1 MIMKKITLLI
11 LAFSGLIL
19 LSSCEGEGENE
30 NNDCMDNNYYLS
42 FTANGEAFC
51 FPDCN
56 ATLSS
61 MPWGDSTKYYTN
73 VGAGETLNEEN
84 DTTWLFPSIV
94 FTFPDRKEGTFD
106 NDNIGGLFSYYVQLS
121 YDYGTFFYP
130 TLFTEHV
137 SENFILKIDKYDL
150 DNHVLTGTF
159 NGIIFSSDEEKSD
172 SVIIENGIFKSKLYQ
187 YSK

>member
-1 MIMKKITLLI
+1 MNKLNLLLLTLTGLF
-11 LAFSGLIL
+11 LLFS
-19 LSSCEGEGENE
+19 CNDENQDK
-30 NNDCMDNNYYLS
+30 NCLDNEYYIS
-42 FTANGEAFC
+42 FTANGKDFC
-51 FPDCN
+51 FPNCD

-61 MPWGDSTKYYTN
+61 IPYGDSTKYYTS
-73 VGAGETLNEEN
+73 VGAGETLYEEN

-94 FTFPDRKEGTFD
+94 FTFPDKEEGTFD
-106 NDNIGGLFSYYVQLS
+106 NDDIGGLFSYYVQLS

-130 TLFTEHV
+130 SPFTESV

-159 NGIIFSSDEEKSD
+159 NGIIFSTDETQSD
-172 SVIIENGIFKSKLYQ
+172 SVIIENGIFKSQLYQ